1 MLCTVLVLCWWQRI
15 QYASLVIQA
24 FWCAVNKILEARTIT
39 CVPAMAPA
47 CGLYLADVKYDFTSK
62 NPDEQ
67 NVDGVS
73 EYFSSFTCT
82 CHIENHSGHSFI
94 LVILTACHVVQ
105 MIDQGMIMD
114 VDQFE
119 PTMSVNNCNLLHRF
133 LVLLRSAD

>member
-1 MLCTVLVLCWWQRI
+1 MSSSQASRVLC
-15 QYASLVIQA
+15 
-24 FWCAVNKILEARTIT
+24 N
-39 CVPAMAPA
+39 
-47 CGLYLADVKYDFTSK
+47 
-62 NPDEQ
+62 
-67 NVDGVS
+67 
-73 EYFSSFTCT
+73 
-82 CHIENHSGHSFI
+82 IENHSGHSFI